1 MDEKDMTPEEK
12 KKDLSLNEDIVSQ
25 DASAIDAEST
35 SSGAAEKKAPKNEN
49 PKKKDESTKKIFEG
63 EKVIKANRAVN
74 VEEPK
79 KEVIVEEEVK
89 EEVSFE
95 YKNALKKAESYLK
108 CSSFSESDLRK
119 QLEHH
124 EFSEEAIR
132 YALENVD
139 VDYQEEC
146 IEKAESYLK
155 CSSFSESDLRK
166 QLEHH
171 EFNSEHIE
179 KAIQE
184 TYK

>member
-1 MDEKDMTPEEK
+1 MFTKFFIMGA
-12 KKDLSLNEDIVSQ
+12 LVI
-25 DASAIDAEST
+25 SAIGNIFGGEQTLEGKVVAIEDYKNNQVLCTMKTDNPNEPLYVIL
-35 SSGAAEKKAPKNEN
+35 PKEEEVYVNSYITVEGEYVEAN
-49 PKKKDESTKKIFEG
+49 SKNATIFEG

-124 EFSEEAIR
+124 EF
-132 YALENVD
+132 
-139 VDYQEEC
+139 
-146 IEKAESYLK
+146 
-155 CSSFSESDLRK
+155 
-166 QLEHH
+166 
-171 EFNSEHIE
+171 NSEHIE